1 MTDADFLQYNH
12 SELGELARLGN
23 KAQRMWLKSSLM
35 KYALDSERQQKLA
48 VLIRQQVNQK
58 CLS

>member
-12 SELGELARLGN
+12 SELVELARLGN
-23 KAQRMWLKSSLM
+23 KAQRRWLKSSLM

-48 VLIRQQVNQK
+48 ALIRQQVNQK